1 MIAMRKQLIFA
12 AVLLTATPA
21 ASRELFQEPS
31 RQLSIIHDEH
41 YATPPSALIE
51 QAPECAEL
59 AELDPEQP
67 TKEALAAFWNC
78 VD

>member
-1 MIAMRKQLIFA
+1 MVTMRRQLVFA
-12 AVLLTATPA
+12 AILLFATPA
-21 ASRELFQEPS
+21 FTREVLQEPA

-51 QAPECAEL
+51 QAPECAEM
-59 AELDPEQP
+59 AELNPEQP